1 MIKKILFSIIIFQF
15 LLSCSDENVTYSP
28 KIVYFKNP
36 SLIDNK
42 IKLEFAVSDIL
53 IRSGKIDISI
63 LSGNNEELFKTT
75 VEDGWFDSNGTV
87 FTSEAQV
94 STLPQFPFKVVLK
107 ACVEKDLC
115 DEKNIEISSF
125 ENGLISEKVKISGK
139 IETNLTNSVD
149 VILKK
154 SNKKISTKDVFSF
167 ENIDAGYE
175 TILIRG
181 ESNNSKHFVREIE
194 LKDLYFNSDSN
205 IIFYTV
211 EDKNE
216 YYDEPLVDCNFSLK
230 GNPAVFLL
238 SITLLAF
245 LFFIKR
251 TNKD

>member
-15 LLSCSDENVTYSP
+15 LLSCSDESVTYYP

-63 LSGNNEELFKTT
+63 LSGNNDELFKTST
-75 VEDGWFDSNGTV
+75 EDGWFDSNGTV

-94 STLPQFPFKVVLK
+94 SSLPQFPFKVSLK
-107 ACVEKDLC
+107 VCVEKDLC
-115 DEKNIEISSF
+115 DSKVIEVTAF
-125 ENGLISEKVKISGK
+125 DNGIISEKIKISGK
-139 IETNLTNSVD
+139 IETTLNSSVD
-149 VILKK
+149 VVLKK
-154 SNKKISTKDVFSF
+154 SNRKLSTKDVFSF
-167 ENIDAGYE
+167 EDVDAGYE
-175 TILIRG
+175 TLLIRG
-181 ESNNSKHFVREIE
+181 ESGGKYFVRETE
-194 LKDLYFNSDSN
+194 LKDLYFNSDVN
-205 IIFYTV
+205 ITFYVV

-238 SITLLAF
+238 SILLLVF
-245 LFFIKR
+245 LVFIKR

>member
-15 LLSCSDENVTYSP
+15 LLSCSDESVTYYP

-53 IRSGKIDISI
+53 IRSGKIEISV
-63 LSGNNEELFKTT
+63 LSGNNDELFKTS

-94 STLPQFPFKVVLK
+94 SSLPQFPFKVSLK

-115 DEKNIEISSF
+115 DEKIIEVTAF
-125 ENGLISEKVKISGK
+125 ESGIISEKIKISGK
-139 IETNLTNSVD
+139 IETKLSSSVD

-154 SNKKISTKDVFSF
+154 SNRKLSAKDVFSF
-167 ENIDAGYE
+167 ENVDAGYE

-181 ESNNSKHFVREIE
+181 ESNGKYFVREIE
-194 LKDLYFNSDSN
+194 LKDLYFNSDAN
-205 IIFYTV
+205 ITFYVV

-216 YYDEPLVDCNFSLK
+216 YYDEPLIDCSFSLK

-238 SITLLAF
+238 SILLLVF
-245 LFFIKR
+245 LVFIKR